1 MGGWDGRGRTA
12 TLSRERVTRNVLCFK
27 GVLIYYRPKG
37 MGGEIIRV

>member
-1 MGGWDGRGRTA
+1 MRGWYKELGV